1 MSLLQPEA
9 GLLFW
14 MVLSFGGVFFVLAK
28 YAFPVILKMVEER
41 KAYIDNSLKLAD
53 ETNVQLELLKAE
65 GEKIIT
71 KAREEQ
77 VTILNDAL
85 SVKEQIINEA
95 RNEAKA
101 EAAKQLETVRKQI
114 RKEQADAILEVR
126 SQVAILAVDIAEK
139 VIRMQLNDKEKQM
152 GMINRLMDEG
162 DKKTMVQ

>member
-1 MSLLQPEA
+1 MSFLQPES

-28 YAFPVILKMVEER
+28 YAFPVILRMVEER

-53 ETNVQLELLKAE
+53 ETNAQLELLKAE
-65 GEKIIT
+65 GQKIIT
-71 KAREEQ
+71 KAWEEQ

-85 SVKEQIINEA
+85 SVKEEIIKEA

-101 EAAKQLETVRKQI
+101 EATKQLEAVRKQI

-152 GMINRLMDEG
+152 GMINRLIDEG
-162 DKKTMVQ
+162 ENKTMIQ

>member
-14 MVLSFGGVFFVLAK
+14 MVLSFGVVFLILAK

-53 ETNVQLELLKAE
+53 ETNAQLELLKAE

-85 SVKEQIINEA
+85 SLKEQIINEA

-101 EAAKQLETVRKQI
+101 EAAKQLDTVRKQI

-126 SQVAILAVDIAEK
+126 SQVAVLAVDIAEK
-139 VIRMQLNDKEKQM
+139 VIRMQLNDKEKHM
-152 GMINRLMDEG
+152 SMINRLMDEG
-162 DKKTMVQ
+162 DKKTMIQ

>member
-1 MSLLQPEA
+1 MSFLQPES

-53 ETNVQLELLKAE
+53 ETNAQLVLLKAE

>member
-1 MSLLQPEA
+1 MSFLKPES

-53 ETNVQLELLKAE
+53 ETNAQLELLKAE
-65 GEKIIT
+65 GQKIIT
-71 KAREEQ
+71 IAREEQ

-85 SVKEQIINEA
+85 SVKEQIIKEA

-101 EAAKQLETVRKQI
+101 EASKLLEAVRKQI

-152 GMINRLMDEG
+152 GMINRLIDEG
-162 DKKTMVQ
+162 ENKTMIQ

>member
-53 ETNVQLELLKAE
+53 ETNAQLELLKAE

-85 SVKEQIINEA
+85 SLKEQIINEA

-101 EAAKQLETVRKQI
+101 EAAKQLDTVRKQI

-126 SQVAILAVDIAEK
+126 SQVAVLAVDIAEK
-139 VIRMQLNDKEKQM
+139 VIRMQLNDKEKHM
-152 GMINRLMDEG
+152 SMINRLMDEG
-162 DKKTMVQ
+162 DKKTMIQ

>member
-14 MVLSFGGVFFVLAK
+14 MVLSFGVVFFVLAK

-53 ETNVQLELLKAE
+53 ETNAQLELLKAE

-85 SVKEQIINEA
+85 SLKEQIINEA

-101 EAAKQLETVRKQI
+101 EAAKQLEAVRKQI

-126 SQVAILAVDIAEK
+126 SQVAVLAVDIAEK
-139 VIRMQLNDKEKQM
+139 VIRMQLNDKEKHM
-152 GMINRLMDEG
+152 GMINRLIDEG
-162 DKKTMVQ
+162 DNKTMMQ

>member
-1 MSLLQPEA
+1 MSFLKPES

-53 ETNVQLELLKAE
+53 ETNAQLELLKAE
-65 GEKIIT
+65 GQKIIT

-85 SVKEQIINEA
+85 SVKEEIIKEA

-101 EAAKQLETVRKQI
+101 EATKQLEAVRKQI

-152 GMINRLMDEG
+152 GMINRLIDEG
-162 DKKTMVQ
+162 ENKTMIQ

>member
-14 MVLSFGGVFFVLAK
+14 MVLSFGVVFFILAK

-53 ETNVQLELLKAE
+53 ETNAQLELLKAE

-85 SVKEQIINEA
+85 SLKEQIINEA

-101 EAAKQLETVRKQI
+101 EAAKQLDTVRKQI

-126 SQVAILAVDIAEK
+126 SQVAVLAVDIAEK
-139 VIRMQLNDKEKQM
+139 VIRMQLNDKEKHM
-152 GMINRLMDEG
+152 SMINRLMDEG
-162 DKKTMVQ
+162 DKKTMIQ

>member
-28 YAFPVILKMVEER
+28 YAFPVLLKMVEER

-101 EAAKQLETVRKQI
+101 EAAKQLEAVRKQI

>member
-1 MSLLQPEA
+1 MSFLQPES

-53 ETNVQLELLKAE
+53 ETNAQLEILKAE

-85 SVKEQIINEA
+85 SVKEQIIKEA
-95 RNEAKA
+95 RNEAKV
-101 EAAKQLETVRKQI
+101 EASKQLEAVRKQI

-152 GMINRLMDEG
+152 GMINRLIDEG

>member
-1 MSLLQPEA
+1 MSFLKPES

-14 MVLSFGGVFFVLAK
+14 MVLSFGGVFFVQAK

-53 ETNVQLELLKAE
+53 ETNAQLELLKAE
-65 GEKIIT
+65 GQKIIT

-85 SVKEQIINEA
+85 SVKEEIIKEA

-101 EAAKQLETVRKQI
+101 EATKQLEAVRKQI

-152 GMINRLMDEG
+152 GMINRLIDEG
-162 DKKTMVQ
+162 ENKTMIQ

>member
-1 MSLLQPEA
+1 MSFLQPES

-53 ETNVQLELLKAE
+53 ETNAQLELLKAE
-65 GEKIIT
+65 GQKIIT

-85 SVKEQIINEA
+85 SVKEEIIKEA

-101 EAAKQLETVRKQI
+101 EATKQLEAVRKQI

-152 GMINRLMDEG
+152 GMINRLIDEG
-162 DKKTMVQ
+162 ENKTMIQ

>member
-1 MSLLQPEA
+1 PES

-53 ETNVQLELLKAE
+53 ETNAQLELLKAE
-65 GEKIIT
+65 GQKIIT

-85 SVKEQIINEA
+85 SVKEEIIKEA

-101 EAAKQLETVRKQI
+101 EATKQLEAVRKQI

-152 GMINRLMDEG
+152 GMINRLIDEG
-162 DKKTMVQ
+162 ENKTMIQ

>member
-1 MSLLQPEA
+1 MSFLQPES

-53 ETNVQLELLKAE
+53 ETNAQLELLKAE
-65 GEKIIT
+65 GEKIII

>member
-1 MSLLQPEA
+1 MSFLKPES

-53 ETNVQLELLKAE
+53 ETNAQLELLKAE
-65 GEKIIT
+65 GQKIIT

-85 SVKEQIINEA
+85 SVKEEIIKEA

-101 EAAKQLETVRKQI
+101 EATKQLEAVRKQI

-152 GMINRLMDEG
+152 GMINRLIDEG
-162 DKKTMVQ
+162 ENKTMMQ